1 LRLFRKRSVAHATD
15 SASTLSL
22 PRVRMG
28 LLTKLNLLTI
38 GLIFLTAIGTTGFYV
53 WQQWRD
59 ETADLRQRGASALA
73 MLTELSEFGLYNN
86 NRAYLEAILASLST
100 EGDIAYAAIVF
111 RRHHPVLIIV
121 GEGALEV
128 FDSIV
133 GEQLVVKL
141 AYCAPKLTRHVE
153 CIVSDLVCHRRN

>member
-15 SASTLSL
+15 SASALSL

-100 EGDIAYAAIVF
+100 EGDIAYAAVVDRKGETMAVRASRRARPAVRRPAPADVPRRPQEHLGR
-111 RRHHPVLIIV
+111 RRH
-121 GEGALEV
+121 
-128 FDSIV
+128 D
-133 GEQLVVKL
+133 
-141 AYCAPKLTRHVE
+141 TRPAVP
-153 CIVSDLVCHRRN
+153 SS